1 MSYTCNTCDSKDGL
15 AFAVIVLAMTV
26 VLCAALFAYM
36 VARVDRN
43 NRSSNISTNTAW
55 AHLLRVAHRVPFNAL
70 KIIIVS
76 WQILTQ
82 VSFAR
87 DGPIPLRRGA

>member
-1 MSYTCNTCDSKDGL
+1 MSYTCNTCDSKEGL
-15 AFAVIVLAMTV
+15 AFAVIVLAMTA
-26 VLCAALFAYM
+26 VLCAAFVAYM

-43 NRSSNISTNTAW
+43 NMSNNISTNIAW
-55 AHLLRVAHRVPFNAL
+55 ARLLRVAHRVPFHAL

-82 VSFAR
+82 VSFTR
-87 DGPIPLRRGA
+87 DGPTP